1 MAKVIRA
8 DAQDLIPIRA
18 LLERS
23 GLPTSDLDSARP
35 DFVVIR
41 ENGQVIAAG
50 ALQPFGPS
58 ALLRSVVVAPD
69 RRERGLGRTVVNELE
84 RMART
89 ADIGQLILLTQTAA
103 EFFAHQRY
111 RVLITACNSGP
122 PIHHQHNQIG
132 GAERTQRLFH
142 RPLGRWFARVKLQAA
157 AVHHHEF
164 TAFVRGDCDIKIPRG
179 PGNRADD
186 RAGAAHDSV
195 EKGGFADICTAGQH
209 DDRAIA
215 RPCCNIGGPIGFS
228 NHSPFLPQEAP
239 SLSGWGGMRSP

>member
-1 MAKVIRA
+1 VAKVIRA

-50 ALQPFGPS
+50 ALQPFGSS

-103 EFFAHQRY
+103 EFFAHQGY
-111 RVLITACNSGP
+111 RVI
-122 PIHHQHNQIG
+122 
-132 GAERTQRLFH
+132 ERSSAPQDM
-142 RPLGRWFARVKLQAA
+142 QESE
-157 AVHHHEF
+157 EF
-164 TAFVRGDCDIKIPRG
+164 RSLCPSSATCMAKSLP
-179 PGNRADD
+179 
-186 RAGAAHDSV
+186 DS
-195 EKGGFADICTAGQH
+195 A
-209 DDRAIA
+209 
-215 RPCCNIGGPIGFS
+215 
-228 NHSPFLPQEAP
+228 
-239 SLSGWGGMRSP
+239 